1 MAVGRPARAAMV
13 RARPRAI
20 VRWPMLMADIV
31 RWPMGGG
38 EKKQDR
44 RTDGRQVRGRR
55 VVRGHMRVVGGG
67 PRWAGG
73 AGGRCMGGRKKGP
86 AASRSTRG
94 STRRVEGV
102 SGGGGGGGGG
112 QSWVGEEEVRCYMG
126 GEGGQIYAQA
136 QSPRLMCTLTARLPC
151 VWLLPGGGGGGG
163 GSGGGGEVAAEEVV
177 RRLAGKEEDN
187 GCDGD
192 ECGL

>member
-1 MAVGRPARAAMV
+1 
-13 RARPRAI
+13 
-20 VRWPMLMADIV
+20 
-31 RWPMGGG
+31 
-38 EKKQDR
+38 
-44 RTDGRQVRGRR
+44 
-55 VVRGHMRVVGGG
+55 
-67 PRWAGG
+67 
-73 AGGRCMGGRKKGP
+73 
-86 AASRSTRG
+86 
-94 STRRVEGV
+94 
-102 SGGGGGGGGG
+102 
-112 QSWVGEEEVRCYMG
+112 MG

-163 GSGGGGEVAAEEVV
+163 GGSGGGGGGEVAAEEVV